1 MKALHGT
8 AKWSCG
14 ITSACLVTPTKV
26 YSFTETQTVGGV
38 IKCEWY
44 RFCEKKKLLPTH
56 IQPLIPNITRLKFI
70 GDSNELITSLSHDFG
85 CYLSSN
91 NSPKF
96 GYGKEV
102 LYVEM
107 QQYTQTHDHTTWIK
121 SLDKFYSSIRTSIQ
135 LFSDQL
141 PEQLSNLVCDDLGI
155 HNLAFDNDQLI
166 LLDPVYATTGHK

>member
-1 MKALHGT
+1 MKAPHDT

-26 YSFTETQTVGGV
+26 YSFTETHTLGGV

-70 GDSNELITSLSHDFG
+70 GDSNELIASLSRNFG
-85 CYLSSN
+85 CRLSIH
-91 NSPKF
+91 NSPEF

-107 QQYTQTHDHTTWIK
+107 QHYKPIETKKDWMIVK
-121 SLDKFYSSIRTSIQ
+121 GKFYEQVRECIQ

-155 HNLAFDNDQLI
+155 NNVAFDNDQLI